1 MFYLMSRGISAEAR
15 QMLIAFLEDF
25 IDGVEGEVL
34 QDFAMAPVRAWLE
47 ANGNKGS

>member
-1 MFYLMSRGISAEAR
+1 MSRGISAEEAR
-15 QMLIAFLEDF
+15 QMLIAAFLEDA